1 MNNLG
6 LLLSFILA
14 VSTVW
19 LALARFQTKPD
30 NNWPLL
36 YYFTLVGYLN
46 AYELILN
53 AYVVYVAVV
62 CALLLRFE
70 FMNAR
75 VVFFVRLVEMGALVN
90 IGYYLFGAVMKALR

>member
-14 VSTVW
+14 VSTAW
-19 LALARFQTKPD
+19 LAYARFQTKPD
-30 NNWPLL
+30 NSWPLL
-36 YYFTLVGYLN
+36 YYFVLVGYLN
-46 AYELILN
+46 AYDLVLN
-53 AYVVYVAVV
+53 PNVVYVAVV

-75 VVFFVRLVEMGALVN
+75 VVYFVRIIELGTLVN
-90 IGYYLFGAVMKALR
+90 IGYSLVGAVQKALR